1 MTTKAYLN
9 VVLVGSI
16 LLAVLM
22 NASDAR
28 PAAFNAPSNHYN
40 WLSSSGRLQGLEC
53 SLCKDFVGSGSEKP
67 WTPVPIF
74 KFAIDKVYLSPENVC
89 GQYLGSGCSNST
101 IPELNYYWNVTLR
114 PPTPGARRLR
124 VAHISDVH
132 VDMLYKVGASAD
144 CGLPTCCRVSDG
156 DPSTSKRRAAYWGDY
171 NCGPSLFDA
180 IYFTGDLP
188 DHHVWEQT
196 REQQVDI
203 YRNFTALLRKYFPN
217 VAFVAALGNHESV
230 PVNSF
235 PPRYIKGNESM
246 DWYYPALWEFL
257 SPWVPSDQK
266 ENVLKWILQNIT
278 DPDDQ
283 LQWLISV
290 LQRAESNG
298 EKVHILGHIP
308 SSELIKG
315 YSWNYFKIAER
326 YESTITGH
334 FFGHTHH
341 DELGVYFDPAN
352 TTRAFGTAYI
362 VGSLKTDD
370 NPSYR
375 VYEVDGGYAN
385 ASWQVLDYYNYIF
398 NLTEANQAGQQRD
411 PTWILEYQP
420 TKDYGLRYA
429 FPAEWAKLIDRF
441 EQSDEL
447 FQLYIRFYHK
457 SHLPS
462 SQQPCTGMKTKQLLR
477 LTLAAGLAALA
488 SAACVAPFIDRL
500 GSCVFIGDNPS
511 VSSWCDAA
519 RLCLGIGGE
528 LLMDLTAIRAANHWN
543 DTYFIGVTDL
553 LVEAGTSRSGWRFAN
568 GSLFPILDNSDWKTG
583 LPNSL
588 TEDDDFVASAKAGL
602 RDREAN
608 LDKKFVCQ
616 PIATPNSKYL
626 ERAEF
631 LRLGNISP
639 VYCYTDASV
648 SSELH
653 CLWLCVQRW
662 ECRAVLFNRA
672 SGACRMLD
680 FADSSV
686 GDAIETDPSWAK
698 FDKQGSFSI
707 SQYTLTNLAQL
718 GSVSMASP
726 TLESAKSS
734 MRQAPLARLNRTA
747 RHSQR
752 CTQSHR
758 QRSSEL
764 TEASELRS
772 LQELAVRRRDRLADE
787 FFVMFP
793 GSVSQ
798 ASFADHYKVIVFRV
812 VVRQARHP
820 VAAIQNRKQRAVG
833 ESPAASRPA
842 RLNQEVRHSDEV
854 KINPVIGSSDGSQV
868 HQQLSADAQAQSGC
882 VAPAGNAGVVADED
896 AAAQPVDEGSDAG
909 AQGSQSGSQEAQLG
923 KSSCCHL
930 LITTASGHCVAP
942 FIDRLGSC
950 VFIGDNPSVS
960 SWCDAARLCLGIGGE
975 LLMDLT
981 AIRAANHWNDTYLIG
996 VTDLLVEAGTS
1007 RSGWRFA
1014 NGSLFPTLD
1023 DSDWLSAKLACD
1035 RRPNWDKTFVC
1046 QPIATPNSKY
1056 LERAE
1061 FLRLGNISPV
1071 YCYTDAS
1078 VSSELHCLWL
1088 CVQRWECRAVLF
1100 NRASGACRM
1109 LDFADSSVGDAIET
1123 DPSWAKFV
1131 KKY

>member
-1 MTTKAYLN
+1 MATKAYLN
-9 VVLVGSI
+9 IVLVGSI

-53 SLCKDFVGSGSEKP
+53 SLCKDFVALVRKALDSGESSYVPEIAKLVCIIKYKEAAQVCDGVVTL
-67 WTPVPIF
+67 WRPIF

-101 IPELNYYWNVTLR
+101 IPELNYYWNVTLPSVPKPPVTPIQ

-171 NCGPSLFDA
+171 NCDLPWWSLDRIFSQLNRTEKFDA

-266 ENVLKWILQNIT
+266 ENVLKGGYYTQLLYPGFRVVSLNLNYGNNLNWWILQNIT

-315 YSWNYFKIAER
+315 YSWNYIKIAER

-398 NLTEANQAGQQRD
+398 NLTDANKAGQQRD

-462 SQQPCTGMKTKQLLR
+462 SQQPCTGDCKRQ
-477 LTLAAGLAALA
+477 
-488 SAACVAPFIDRL
+488 FICRMR
-500 GSCVFIGDNPS
+500 N
-511 VSSWCDAA
+511 
-519 RLCLGIGGE
+519 
-528 LLMDLTAIRAANHWN
+528 M
-543 DTYFIGVTDL
+543 
-553 LVEAGTSRSGWRFAN
+553 RSG
-568 GSLFPILDNSDWKTG
+568 
-583 LPNSL
+583 
-588 TEDDDFVASAKAGL
+588 
-602 RDREAN
+602 
-608 LDKKFVCQ
+608 
-616 PIATPNSKYL
+616 
-626 ERAEF
+626 
-631 LRLGNISP
+631 
-639 VYCYTDASV
+639 
-648 SSELH
+648 
-653 CLWLCVQRW
+653 
-662 ECRAVLFNRA
+662 
-672 SGACRMLD
+672 
-680 FADSSV
+680 
-686 GDAIETDPSWAK
+686 
-698 FDKQGSFSI
+698 
-707 SQYTLTNLAQL
+707 
-718 GSVSMASP
+718 
-726 TLESAKSS
+726 
-734 MRQAPLARLNRTA
+734 
-747 RHSQR
+747 
-752 CTQSHR
+752 
-758 QRSSEL
+758 
-764 TEASELRS
+764 
-772 LQELAVRRRDRLADE
+772 
-787 FFVMFP
+787 
-793 GSVSQ
+793 
-798 ASFADHYKVIVFRV
+798 
-812 VVRQARHP
+812 
-820 VAAIQNRKQRAVG
+820 
-833 ESPAASRPA
+833 
-842 RLNQEVRHSDEV
+842 
-854 KINPVIGSSDGSQV
+854 
-868 HQQLSADAQAQSGC
+868 
-882 VAPAGNAGVVADED
+882 
-896 AAAQPVDEGSDAG
+896 
-909 AQGSQSGSQEAQLG
+909 
-923 KSSCCHL
+923 
-930 LITTASGHCVAP
+930 
-942 FIDRLGSC
+942 
-950 VFIGDNPSVS
+950 
-960 SWCDAARLCLGIGGE
+960 
-975 LLMDLT
+975 
-981 AIRAANHWNDTYLIG
+981 
-996 VTDLLVEAGTS
+996 
-1007 RSGWRFA
+1007 
-1014 NGSLFPTLD
+1014 D
-1023 DSDWLSAKLACD
+1023 DSIPC
-1035 RRPNWDKTFVC
+1035 
-1046 QPIATPNSKY
+1046 
-1056 LERAE
+1056 
-1061 FLRLGNISPV
+1061 
-1071 YCYTDAS
+1071 
-1078 VSSELHCLWL
+1078 
-1088 CVQRWECRAVLF
+1088 
-1100 NRASGACRM
+1100 
-1109 LDFADSSVGDAIET
+1109 
-1123 DPSWAKFV
+1123 
-1131 KKY
+1131 